1 MKSRK
6 EIFLVVCILI
16 IFVMFSIFTYASEG
30 MDEETFLKN
39 LEGLGIKQDG
49 TPLKVGI
56 VFADFSVEFCIAGS
70 DYPKWLLEKSGATVE
85 VVNADYNLERQA
97 NMLDDFVSMGVDVI
111 ILQPVDDFAIAPK
124 VIEIQE
130 KGIPVFCFNHPPMD
144 KDEKPVVRVG
154 GVSPNKQMALLF
166 VELIADRAAGR
177 EVKVA
182 HIMGDQRQ
190 LCARDRD
197 GGFIEGIKKYPN
209 IKYANS
215 RISSTWGPEEALL
228 ITEDFITA
236 DPDLFAIFANTD
248 GFLQGVFAA
257 LRSSGKFVKIG
268 EPGHIIIGSCDG
280 SPYAVEAVRNGFSD
294 MCVEQ
299 SPYAMASICAKAAL
313 VFAQGGKLPEMGEA
327 VFGIEPVGI
336 TQENVGDESLWG
348 NYGIPHDEVWPDTLK
363 VWKQYRWPGDE
374 IILDRF
380 EK

>member
-166 VELIADRAAGR
+166 VELI
-177 EVKVA
+177 
-182 HIMGDQRQ
+182 
-190 LCARDRD
+190 
-197 GGFIEGIKKYPN
+197 IEGIKKYPN